1 MARGTICWMHSAP
14 RSFGLRKM
22 GGDPSRSR
30 PPALLW
36 INTSRP
42 GLAWLAVLL
51 PVRQRLRVRPP
62 RCALPWPR
70 PRARRRL
77 DLPPTGRILT
87 VTTPLRLSIM
97 GGLVPV
103 LGLLAPAM
111 GGSII
116 VLVTVMGGLI
126 TATNSRFMG
135 GPPALPVSFRF
146 PHTLL
151 IISITSTFPPLLRE
165 FRMLL
170 HQWRL
175 HLLSLL
181 RCFGLCSIRTR
192 CLRRRLRSRG
202 L

>member
-1 MARGTICWMHSAP
+1 M
-14 RSFGLRKM
+14 
-22 GGDPSRSR
+22 
-30 PPALLW
+30 W
-36 INTSRP
+36 INTSQT

-51 PVRQRLRVRPP
+51 PVRPRRRDRPP
-62 RCALPWPR
+62 RCALPWSQT
-70 PRARRRL
+70 RARRRL
-77 DLPPTGRILT
+77 DLPPTGRIPT

-111 GGSII
+111 GGSIT
-116 VLVTVMGGLI
+116 VLVTVMGGPF

-135 GPPALPVSFRF
+135 GPRALLVSFRF
-146 PHTLL
+146 PHMLL

-175 HLLSLL
+175 HLSSLL
-181 RCFGLCSIRTR
+181 RRFGLCSIRTR
-192 CLRRRLRSRG
+192 YLRRSLRSRG